1 MSVILTNICKSYG
14 DMRVLR
20 GVSLAIPQGI
30 TCLMGP
36 SGSGKTTLLRILVGL
51 EKPDSGSI
59 QNRPDRI
66 AMVFQEDRLT
76 PSLTVR
82 ANLRLALGK
91 GYSDAQAS
99 ACLSA
104 LGLDDVL
111 GRTVSTLSGGMKRRI
126 ALARALLFDAPLM
139 VLDEPFKG
147 LDDAL
152 LHQCMDVL
160 LSHSRSRSVL
170 LVTHDAQEAQYLG
183 TQPILLDVLQT
194 SCQ

>member
-14 DMRVLR
+14 DARVLR
-20 GVSLAIPQGI
+20 GVSLELPQGI

-36 SGSGKTTLLRILVGL
+36 SGGGKTTLLRILVGL

-59 QNRPDRI
+59 RNLPDRI

-99 ACLSA
+99 ACLSRM
-104 LGLDDVL
+104 GLDDVL

-160 LSHSRSRSVL
+160 LSHSRGRSVL

-183 TQPILLDVLQT
+183 TQPVLLDTLQT
-194 SCQ
+194 ACR

>member
-14 DMRVLR
+14 DARVLR
-20 GVSLAIPQGI
+20 GVSLELPQGI

-36 SGSGKTTLLRILVGL
+36 SGGGKTTLLRILVGL

-59 QNRPDRI
+59 RNLPDRI

-99 ACLSA
+99 ACLSR

-160 LSHSRSRSVL
+160 LSHSRGRSVL

-183 TQPILLDVLQT
+183 TQPVLLDTLQT
-194 SCQ
+194 A

>member
-1 MSVILTNICKSYG
+1 MSVILTNTCKSYG
-14 DMRVLR
+14 DARVLR
-20 GVSLAIPQGI
+20 GVSLEIPQGI

-36 SGSGKTTLLRILVGL
+36 SGGGKTTLLRILAGL

-59 QNRPDRI
+59 RNLPDRI

-99 ACLSA
+99 ACLSQ
-104 LGLDDVL
+104 LGLDNVL

-126 ALARALLFDAPLM
+126 ELARALLFDAPLM

-160 LSHSRSRSVL
+160 LSHSRGRSVL
-170 LVTHDAQEAQYLG
+170 LVTHDAQEAQHLG
-183 TQPILLDVLQT
+183 TQPVLLDTLQT
-194 SCQ
+194 T

>member
-14 DMRVLR
+14 DAHVLR
-20 GVSLAIPQGI
+20 GVSLELPQGI

-59 QNRPDRI
+59 RNLPDRI

-99 ACLSA
+99 ACLSRM
-104 LGLDDVL
+104 GLDDVL

-160 LSHSRSRSVL
+160 LSHSRGRSVL

-183 TQPILLDVLQT
+183 TQPVLLDTLQT
-194 SCQ
+194 A